1 MSRLYTTTCVP
12 ALHHNVP
19 SPAPAGWWP
28 RWKVGCLRVPACTH
42 ARGSAPR
49 GARQRSAHSMYMAL
63 FRSPYKAVAFLSP
76 APAACPAAPEVAA
89 GSGAPPPGALA
100 AAPAVPAGGVCRG
113 RRCVGNSDGVW
124 NGRCMDRSW
133 SDSPRRWIL
142 RSKVIHWPRLLRGC
156 RAALMSGDNCTP
168 GEAGRDRN
176 SCDSM
181 IVNGL

>member
-1 MSRLYTTTCVP
+1 MTLCPGFTPRRVSRLYTTTCHRQRLLGGGLGGRWGVCASP
-12 ALHHNVP
+12 RAHMPEALHRAVRA
-19 SPAPAGWWP
+19 SAQLTVCTWP
-28 RWKVGCLRVPACTH
+28 CFSSQYVHGPVSFALQSSSLSLSRACGLSCCT
-42 ARGSAPR
+42 GS
-49 GARQRSAHSMYMAL
+49 
-63 FRSPYKAVAFLSP
+63 
-76 APAACPAAPEVAA
+76 
-89 GSGAPPPGALA
+89 
-100 AAPAVPAGGVCRG
+100 RG
-113 RRCVGNSDGVW
+113 RLWSTAPGRVGRCARSSGCDGVW